1 MMMIIVKQ
9 KLEKKPGLRRDFEQF
24 YGPYCGSKM
33 KVCDYSTTDE
43 EVSDYLK
50 NTIISQSDVFI
61 WILPTL
67 HYICSYMLNRHRDL
81 SNLQKEVWN
90 YFKKN
95 LSFFVCDDIT
105 VKNDKPVNVSERDP
119 SSSWCPR
126 VYGWVLLSK
135 PFSLTRWLP
144 FTIFTSSTIQRDDQ
158 SISVHRPLMEEG
170 GGQAERMQWW
180 MRRYKTQGHRS
191 DKEALCRG
199 SRAAR
204 PPAGHQGNILVS
216 SRVSKELLR

>member
-1 MMMIIVKQ
+1 MMMMIVKQ

-105 VKNDKPVNVSERDP
+105 VKNDKPVNVSRAWSQQQLM
-119 SSSWCPR
+119 SSCLR
-126 VYGWVLLSK
+126 LSASVEA
-135 PFSLTRWLP
+135 FQSHTLTAFHNIHFINNSTRW
-144 FTIFTSSTIQRDDQ
+144 
-158 SISVHRPLMEEG
+158 SINLCPPAIDG
-170 GGQAERMQWW
+170 GG
-180 MRRYKTQGHRS
+180 RRAGGEDAVMNEKIQNT
-191 DKEALCRG
+191 G
-199 SRAAR
+199 S
-204 PPAGHQGNILVS
+204 
-216 SRVSKELLR
+216 